1 MARAIETVFKAYDI
15 RGIYPTELD
24 EELAYR
30 IGRAYALFLNP
41 RRVVVGRDMRL
52 SSPAL
57 AEAIIR
63 GLVDQGVDVTDV
75 GLVSTDALYF
85 AVGKFQFDGGVMVTA
100 SHNPPEY
107 NGFKLCREEARAL
120 SMDTGIAAIRDLV
133 LRGEFPEPER
143 RGTIATQDILDDFA
157 NHVLSFI
164 DVSVIKPFRIVVD
177 AGNGMGGVIAPKVLG
192 RLPVTIIP
200 LYFELDGS
208 FPHHVPNPIEPE
220 NVRDLQRAI
229 LEQHADFGIAFD
241 GDADRMFIL
250 DEQARLVGGDMVTA
264 VVAKALLQ
272 KHPGA
277 RIVYNLIC
285 SRAVPE
291 VIRQY
296 GGVPIRSRVGH
307 SFIKALMRE
316 HDAIFGGEHSGHF
329 YFRDNW
335 YADSGIIAAV
345 TVLELLSR
353 EGVTVSQAIAS
364 IDRYYRSGEINVEA
378 RDFSA
383 VLTALEE
390 HFRDGQIDHLDGLT
404 VEYPDWWFNARPSNT
419 QPLLRINVEA
429 NTPEL
434 LQQKLEEVLT
444 VVRRVTGGSTTS
456 P

>member
-1 MARAIETVFKAYDI
+1 MARAIATVFKAYDV
-15 RGIYPTELD
+15 RGVYPEELD

-30 IGRAYALFLNP
+30 IGRAFALYLRP
-41 RRVVVGRDMRL
+41 RHVVVGRDMRV

-63 GLVDQGVDVTDV
+63 GLLDQGVDVTNV

-85 AVGKFQFDGGVMVTA
+85 AVGKYRFDGGVMVTA

-107 NGFKLCREEARAL
+107 NGFKLCREEAQAL
-120 SMDTGIAAIRDLV
+120 SLDSGIGEIRDLV

-143 RGTIATQDILDDFA
+143 RGTLVERDILDDFA
-157 NHVLSFI
+157 AHVLSFI
-164 DVSVIKPFRIVVD
+164 DTSIIKPFTIVVD
-177 AGNGMGGVIAPKVLG
+177 AGNGMGGLIAPKVLG
-192 RLPVTIIP
+192 RLPVRIIP
-200 LYFELDGS
+200 LYFELDGR
-208 FPHHVPNPIEPE
+208 FPNHVPNPIEPE
-220 NVRDLQRAI
+220 NVRDLQHAIREHRA
-229 LEQHADFGIAFD
+229 DMGIAFD

-264 VVAKALLQ
+264 LVAKTLLQ
-272 KHPGA
+272 KHPGTK
-277 RIVYNLIC
+277 IVYNLIC

-291 VIRQY
+291 TIRQY

-307 SFIKALMRE
+307 SFIKALMRQ

-353 EGVTVSQAIAS
+353 EGVTVSQAITP

-378 RDFSA
+378 RDFAA
-383 VLTALEE
+383 VLQALEE
-390 HFRDGQIDHLDGLT
+390 HFHDGQIDHLDGLT

-429 NTPEL
+429 TTPEL
-434 LQQKLEEVLT
+434 LRKKTEEVLS
-444 VVRRVTGGSTTS
+444 VVQGVTGSQS
-456 P
+456 SA

>member
-1 MARAIETVFKAYDI
+1 MARSIASVFKAYDV
-15 RGIYPTELD
+15 RGISPTELD

-30 IGRAYALFLNP
+30 IGRAFALYLRP
-41 RRVVVGRDMRL
+41 RQVVVGRDMRV
-52 SSPAL
+52 SSSAL
-57 AEAIIR
+57 AQALIR
-63 GLVDQGVDVTDV
+63 GLLDQGVDVTDV

-85 AVGKFQFDGGVMVTA
+85 AVGKYRFDGGVMVTA
-100 SHNPPEY
+100 SHNPAEY
-107 NGFKLCREEARAL
+107 NGFKLCREAAQAL
-120 SMDTGIAAIRDLV
+120 SLDTGIGEIRDLV

-143 RGTIATQDILDDFA
+143 HGTLTQREILDDFA
-157 NHVLSFI
+157 AHVLSFI
-164 DVSVIKPFRIVVD
+164 DPAVIKPFTIAVD

-192 RLPVTIIP
+192 QLPVRIIP
-200 LYFELDGS
+200 LYFELDGR
-208 FPHHVPNPIEPE
+208 FPHHVPNPLEPE
-220 NVRDLQRAI
+220 NVRDLQRTI
-229 LEQHADFGIAFD
+229 LEHRADFGIAFD

-250 DEQARLVGGDMVTA
+250 DEHARLVGGDMVMA
-264 VVAKALLQ
+264 LVAKALLQ

-316 HDAIFGGEHSGHF
+316 HDAVFGGEHSGHF

-353 EGVTVSQAIAS
+353 EGVTVSQAIAP

-378 RDFSA
+378 HDYAA
-383 VLTALEE
+383 VLQALEE

-429 NTPEL
+429 NSPEL
-434 LQQKLEEVLT
+434 LREKTDEVLRI
-444 VVRRVTGGSTTS
+444 VRQVTGSA
-456 P
+456 

>member
-1 MARAIETVFKAYDI
+1 MARSIANVFKAYDI
-15 RGIYPTELD
+15 RGVYPSELD
-24 EELAYR
+24 DELAYR
-30 IGRAYALFLNP
+30 IGRAFALYLKP
-41 RRVVVGRDMRL
+41 RHVVVGRDMRV
-52 SSPAL
+52 SSPTL
-57 AEAIIR
+57 AEALIR
-63 GLVDQGVDVTDV
+63 GLLDQGVDVTDI

-85 AVGKFQFDGGVMVTA
+85 AVGKYGFDGGAMVTA
-100 SHNPPEY
+100 SHNPAEY
-107 NGFKLCREEARAL
+107 NGFKLCREEAQAL
-120 SMDTGIAAIRDLV
+120 SLDTGIGEIRDLV

-143 RGTIATQDILDDFA
+143 RGIRYQRDVLDDFA
-157 NHVLSFI
+157 EHVLSFI
-164 DVSVIKPFRIVVD
+164 DPTVVKPFTIVVD
-177 AGNGMGGVIAPKVLG
+177 AGNGMGGIIAPKIIG
-192 RLPVTIIP
+192 RLPVRIIP
-200 LYFELDGS
+200 LYFELDGR
-208 FPHHVPNPIEPE
+208 FPNHVPNPIEPE

-229 LEQHADFGIAFD
+229 LENRADFGIAFD

-250 DEQARLVGGDMVTA
+250 DEHARFVGGDMVTA
-264 VVAKALLQ
+264 LVAKALLE

-307 SFIKALMRE
+307 SFIKALMRQ

-345 TVLELLSR
+345 TVIELLSR
-353 EGVTVSQAIAS
+353 EGVTVSQAIAP

-378 RDFSA
+378 SDFAA
-383 VLTALEE
+383 VLQALEE

-434 LQQKLEEVLT
+434 LRAKTEEVLA
-444 VVRRVTGGSTTS
+444 VVRRVTGKSAR
-456 P
+456 

>member
-1 MARAIETVFKAYDI
+1 MARAIATVFKAYDV
-15 RGIYPTELD
+15 RGVYPEELD

-30 IGRAYALFLNP
+30 IGRAYALYLRP
-41 RRVVVGRDMRL
+41 RHVVVGRDMRI

-63 GLVDQGVDVTDV
+63 GLLDQGVDVTNV

-85 AVGKFQFDGGVMVTA
+85 AVGKYRFDGGVMVTA

-107 NGFKLCREEARAL
+107 NGFKLCREEAQAL
-120 SMDTGIAAIRDLV
+120 SLDSGIGEIRDLV

-143 RGTIATQDILDDFA
+143 RGTLVERDILDDFA
-157 NHVLSFI
+157 AHVLSFI
-164 DVSVIKPFRIVVD
+164 DTSIIKPFTIVVD
-177 AGNGMGGVIAPKVLG
+177 AGNGMGGLIAPKVLG
-192 RLPVTIIP
+192 RLPVRIIP
-200 LYFELDGS
+200 LYFELDGR
-208 FPHHVPNPIEPE
+208 FPNHVPNPIEPE
-220 NVRDLQRAI
+220 NVRDV
-229 LEQHADFGIAFD
+229 QHAIREHRADMGIAFD

-264 VVAKALLQ
+264 LVAKTLLQ

-277 RIVYNLIC
+277 KIVYNLIC

-291 VIRQY
+291 TIRQY

-307 SFIKALMRE
+307 SFIKALMRQ

-353 EGVTVSQAIAS
+353 EGVTVSQAIAP

-378 RDFSA
+378 RDFAA
-383 VLTALEE
+383 VLQALEE
-390 HFRDGQIDHLDGLT
+390 HFHDGQIDHLDGLT

-429 NTPEL
+429 TTPEL
-434 LQQKLEEVLT
+434 LRKKTEEVLS
-444 VVRRVTGGSTTS
+444 VVQRVAGSQS
-456 P
+456 SA

>member
-1 MARAIETVFKAYDI
+1 MARAIATVFKAYDV
-15 RGIYPTELD
+15 RGVYPEELD

-30 IGRAYALFLNP
+30 IGRAFALYLRP
-41 RRVVVGRDMRL
+41 RHVVVGRDMRI

-63 GLVDQGVDVTDV
+63 GLLDQGVDVTNV

-85 AVGKFQFDGGVMVTA
+85 AVGKYRFDGGVMVTA

-107 NGFKLCREEARAL
+107 NGFKLCREEAQAL
-120 SMDTGIAAIRDLV
+120 SLDSGIGEIRDLV

-143 RGTIATQDILDDFA
+143 RGTLVEGDILDDFA
-157 NHVLSFI
+157 AHVLSFI
-164 DVSVIKPFRIVVD
+164 DTSIIKPFTIVVD
-177 AGNGMGGVIAPKVLG
+177 AGNGMGGLIAPKVLG
-192 RLPVTIIP
+192 RLPVRIIP
-200 LYFELDGS
+200 LYFELDGR
-208 FPHHVPNPIEPE
+208 FPNHVPNPIEPE

-229 LEQHADFGIAFD
+229 REHGADMGIAFD

-264 VVAKALLQ
+264 LVAKALLQ

-277 RIVYNLIC
+277 KIVYNLIC

-291 VIRQY
+291 TIRQY

-307 SFIKALMRE
+307 SFIKALMRQ

-353 EGVTVSQAIAS
+353 EGVTVSQAITP

-378 RDFSA
+378 RDFAA
-383 VLTALEE
+383 VLQALEE
-390 HFRDGQIDHLDGLT
+390 HFHDGQIDHLDGLT

-429 NTPEL
+429 TTPEL
-434 LQQKLEEVLT
+434 LRKKTEEVLS
-444 VVRRVTGGSTTS
+444 VVQRVTGSQS
-456 P
+456 SA

>member
-1 MARAIETVFKAYDI
+1 MARAIATVFKAYDV
-15 RGIYPTELD
+15 RGVYPEELD

-30 IGRAYALFLNP
+30 IGRAFALYLRP
-41 RRVVVGRDMRL
+41 RHVVVGRDMRI

-63 GLVDQGVDVTDV
+63 GLLDQGVDVTNV

-85 AVGKFQFDGGVMVTA
+85 AVGKYRFDGGVMVTA

-107 NGFKLCREEARAL
+107 NGFKLCREEAQAL
-120 SMDTGIAAIRDLV
+120 SLDSGIGEIRDLV

-143 RGTIATQDILDDFA
+143 RGTLVEGDILDDFA
-157 NHVLSFI
+157 AHVLSFI
-164 DVSVIKPFRIVVD
+164 DTSIIKPFTIVVD
-177 AGNGMGGVIAPKVLG
+177 AGNGMGGLIAPKVLG
-192 RLPVTIIP
+192 RLPVRIIP
-200 LYFELDGS
+200 LYFELDGR
-208 FPHHVPNPIEPE
+208 FPNHVPNPIEPE
-220 NVRDLQRAI
+220 NVRDLQHAIREHRA
-229 LEQHADFGIAFD
+229 DMGIAFD

-264 VVAKALLQ
+264 LVAKTLLQ

-277 RIVYNLIC
+277 KIVYNLIC

-291 VIRQY
+291 TIRQY

-307 SFIKALMRE
+307 SFIKALMRQ

-353 EGVTVSQAIAS
+353 EGVTVSQAITP

-378 RDFSA
+378 RDFAA
-383 VLTALEE
+383 VLQALEE
-390 HFRDGQIDHLDGLT
+390 HFHDGQIDHLDGLT

-429 NTPEL
+429 TTPEL
-434 LQQKLEEVLT
+434 LRKKTEEVLS
-444 VVRRVTGGSTTS
+444 VVQRVTGSQS
-456 P
+456 SA